1 MIKYKVN
8 LGYYDFVF
16 DDAGTA
22 VDFALTAKRFNIED
36 SLHVNVE
43 FVDVDDEPEIFEDE
57 EAEDPEE
64 DE

>member
-8 LGYYDFVF
+8 LGYYDFIF

-43 FVDVDDEPEIFEDE
+43 FIDIEEPEVFKDVEM
-57 EAEDPEE
+57 EDPEE